1 MTSVWLGYPE
11 NFPFFE
17 RMAIR
22 LGAPAPTVSQVGIS
36 LRRIM
41 AEGEADAVIGYKL
54 GETIDDQTFAW
65 EWDFAAP
72 DLIIHEAGG
81 AMTDLLGHKH
91 LKVITNNLHVA
102 ATLADKA
109 DFEVLVAGGSVRS
122 DGGVV
127 GQAAADFIQQFK
139 VDFAI
144 VGISGIDED
153 GSLLDFDYQEV
164 RVSQAIID
172 NARQVLLAAD
182 SSKFGR
188 NAVVR
193 LGSIALIDHLYTDAP
208 PAPGIAR
215 LLFTRYVFAFEVT
228 SALLITAAVGAMVLA
243 HIERAKGEVA
253 NQVERMKARF
263 QPGNHPAPKAGPG
276 VYATTMSVAAPA
288 KLPDGSDAERSLFPI
303 LPPRELT
310 TTEAAPKG
318 TEK

>member
-1 MTSVWLGYPE
+1 MSRSPRHDKILQLVRE
-11 NFPFFE
+11 NGFMPIE
-17 RMAIR
+17 ELARILDVTPQTIR
-22 LGAPAPTVSQVGIS
+22 RDINQLAEQGL
-36 LRRIM
+36 LRR
-41 AEGEADAVIGYKL
+41 
-54 GETIDDQTFAW
+54 T
-65 EWDFAAP
+65 
-72 DLIIHEAGG
+72 HGG
-81 AMTDLLGHKH
+81 AASEASSIQNTAYAMRAGQMRDEKQRIAEAIATSIPDHASLFISIGTTTEAVARALLGHRH

-208 PAPGIAR
+208 PTASLGR
-215 LLFTRYVFAFEVT
+215 LLHEQKIQLHLV
-228 SALLITAAVGAMVLA
+228 
-243 HIERAKGEVA
+243 
-253 NQVERMKARF
+253 
-263 QPGNHPAPKAGPG
+263 
-276 VYATTMSVAAPA
+276 
-288 KLPDGSDAERSLFPI
+288 
-303 LPPRELT
+303 
-310 TTEAAPKG
+310 
-318 TEK
+318 